1 MNQAQLNLGL
11 GRAGLGGWG
20 QVISLLSGSM
30 PQVAHKLA
38 MRPASERRCTTKE
51 MAHLSSS

>member
-1 MNQAQLNLGL
+1 MNQAQLNLGM
-11 GRAGLGGWG
+11 GRAGLGGLG

-30 PQVAHKLA
+30 PQVACKHA

-51 MAHLSSS
+51 SAHLSSS